1 MSLVTHLGKGVLRR
15 LRRLA
20 AQAAGQPRLR
30 TRLRGGP
37 LVEVRL
43 NDQLGRD
50 ILRDENFEDAFRR
63 EVLAAL
69 RPGMTALDIGANFG
83 YYSVLFAHAVGPTGC
98 VVAFEPNP
106 VMLTELQ
113 HNLAPNHFTNVTV
126 QPVALSD
133 REGELEFCC
142 PTPGREGHGSLR
154 PNESFT
160 VQQTIRVR
168 CRPLDAVCDE
178 LRLPAVDVLKLDAEG
193 AERLVFQG
201 ATRLLSSPRR
211 PRLFFECSEL
221 LCRTFGHTAFDVLS
235 LVARHGYALRQ
246 IDHSNWAATPKSPA

>member
-1 MSLVTHLGKGVLRR
+1 MSRFTHLGKGVLRR

-30 TRLRGGP
+30 ARLRGGP
-37 LVEVRL
+37 LIEVRL
-43 NDQLGRD
+43 NDQLGRE
-50 ILRDENFEDAFRR
+50 ILRDEEFEDTFRR

-69 RPGMTALDIGANFG
+69 QPGMTALDVGANFG
-83 YYSVLFAHAVGPTGC
+83 YYSVLFAQAVGPAGR

-113 HNLAPNHFTNVTV
+113 HNLVLNHYTNVTV
-126 QPVALSD
+126 QPVALGD
-133 REGELEFCC
+133 HEGELEFCC

-154 PNESFT
+154 PNASFT

-178 LRLPAVDVLKLDAEG
+178 LRLPAVDVIKLDAEG
-193 AERLVFQG
+193 AELMVFQG
-201 ATRLLSSPRR
+201 APRLLSGPRR

-221 LCRTFGHTAFDVLS
+221 LCGTFGHSAFDVLS
-235 LVARHGYALRQ
+235 LVAGHGYALRQ
-246 IDHSNWAATPKSPA
+246 IDHSNWAATPKSSA